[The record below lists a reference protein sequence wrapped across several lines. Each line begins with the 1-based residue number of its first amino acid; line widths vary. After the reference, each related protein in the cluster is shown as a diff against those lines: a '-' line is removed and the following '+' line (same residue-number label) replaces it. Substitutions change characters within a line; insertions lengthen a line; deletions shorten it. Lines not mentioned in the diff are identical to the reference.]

1 MYKAGFSFIA
11 LLVFILIPIFSLA
24 QIDEEGFDL
33 EAEEAEEDTKKEEIP
48 PGVRMWYLTGEGAFQ
63 DSTKLDTLQ
72 DYFHIY
78 HPVYKDIITA
88 TFLGNYGNP
97 AIDNNY
103 FGRDYNSSY
112 FFMQS
117 REAYL
122 YSPSELEYYNTRTP
136 YTRFDFSQSENKSKN
151 NETRFDVIHSQNISP
166 YWNFAFRT
174 NMEKSQ
180 GQYVS
185 QDSKN
190 KMVALYTSYN
200 KDNWNVYGGFLYS
213 SVQNEEN
220 GGLVADSL
228 LNEDRDPEYWA
239 VNLTESESKLS
250 NTSYFMNAEYRL
262 GKRIEYEDGDHDFIP
277 TAGLIYSFQYDRN
290 KHQFYEDEEDNSFWD
305 NTYYGDEYKMDSIRF
320 NRVRNIVQLKQY
332 EHPDKKY
339 TFGKRAYVGHEY
351 NNGSMAEEYVEN
363 PVQMD
368 YPIETFGLDLNG
380 WEPDSIVLRSDIKYS
395 NFFVGGGIFRETG
408 KFWNWNFDGKFYFA
422 GRNAGQVELHG
433 DISKP
438 FTFLND
444 TTSSITFTGAIE
456 NMVPDYFQDNFNSN
470 HFQWSNNLDMEQRMT
485 VGANFNMKDRRLEIG
500 ANYAI
505 VNNLL
510 YNDTL
515 GIPNQTKNEISV
527 LSAYLDKDFVLKNF
541 HFRTRILWQKASNEE
556 YLHLPEWSAFVS
568 TFYQFTVSKVLLT
581 QIGADARYNTKYY
594 ADAYAPSTGL
604 FHLQNETQYGNYP
617 YIDVY
622 ASVRLKRTRVFFK
635 WVNVST
641 NFIDGVFMTAPHY
654 PMNRSTFR
662 LGVSWA
668 FYD

>member
-1 MYKAGFSFIA
+1 MYKAFFRFIPV
-11 LLVFILIPIFSLA
+11 LFIILIPMFSLA
-24 QIDEEGFDL
+24 QRGEEDFDM
-33 EAEEAEEDTKKEEIP
+33 EAEEMEEETKKKEIAP
-48 PGVRMWYLTGEGAFQ
+48 AVRLWNLNGYGAFQ

-78 HPVYKDIITA
+78 HPVYKDVITA
-88 TFLGNYGNP
+88 TFLGNYGTP
-97 AIDNNY
+97 ALDNNY
-103 FGRDYNSSY
+103 FGREYSSSY
-112 FFMQS
+112 FFMRS
-117 REAYL
+117 REAYIQA
-122 YSPSELEYYNTRTP
+122 PSELTYYNTRTP

-151 NETRFDVIHSQNISP
+151 NETRFDVIHSQNITP
-166 YWNFAFRT
+166 YWNFVFRT
-174 NMEKSQ
+174 NQEKSQ

-185 QDSKN
+185 QEAKN
-190 KMVALYTSYN
+190 KMATLYTSYN
-200 KDNWNVYGGFLYS
+200 KDNWNVYGGVLS
-213 SVQNEEN
+213 NTVQNDEN

-228 LNEDRDPEYWA
+228 VYEDRDPEYWG
-239 VNLTESESKLS
+239 VNLSESESKFK
-250 NTSYFMNAEYRL
+250 NTSYWLNGEYRL
-262 GKRIEYEDGDHDFIP
+262 GKHIDLEDGNEEFKPI
-277 TAGLIYSFQYDRN
+277 AGILYSFQYDRN
-290 KHQFYEDEEDNSFWD
+290 RQEFYEDEEDDSYWD
-305 NTYYGDEYKMDSIRF
+305 NTYYGEDYLKDSIRF
-320 NRVRNIVQLKQY
+320 NRLSNIVQLKQY
-332 EHPDKKY
+332 ENADKKY
-339 TFGKRAYVGHEY
+339 SFGKRAYLGHELSK
-351 NNGSMAEEYVEN
+351 GSMPGTDIN
-363 PVQMD
+363 
-368 YPIETFGLDLNG
+368 
-380 WEPDSIVLRSDIKYS
+380 DSTHVRKDFSYS
-395 NFFVGGGIFRETG
+395 NVFVGGGIFRETG
-408 KFWNWNFDGKFYFA
+408 KFWNWNFDGKFYLV
-422 GRNAGQVELHG
+422 GRNAGQVQLYG

-438 FTFLND
+438 FTFLTD
-444 TTSSITFTGAIE
+444 TTSTITFTGAIE

-505 VNNLL
+505 INNLL

-515 GIPNQTKNEISV
+515 GIANQTKNEISV
-527 LSAYLDKDFVLKNF
+527 LSAYLDKDFVLKNL
-541 HFRTRILWQKASNEE
+541 HFRTRVLWQKASNEE
-556 YLHLPEWSAFVS
+556 YMHLPEWSAFVS

-635 WVNVST
+635 WVNIST